1 MDLPVAVKGGLS
13 GALNKHTER
22 VLELADGLS
31 DEQFWTKPYPYGNSF
46 GHLVLHL
53 TGNLNHYIGAQIA
66 GTGYVRDREREFT
79 DPSKRPKAEVLS
91 DFGDAVKMVSQ
102 TLAVQTAESLLLA
115 PRETERADFDTR
127 FGILFH
133 CISHLNHHVGQ
144 IIYLEKE
151 LHKLDPRNTA

>member
-1 MDLPVAVKGGLS
+1 MDLAVAVKGGLL
-13 GALNKHTER
+13 GALGKHAGR
-22 VLELADGLS
+22 VRALSEGLS

-79 DPSKRPKAEVLS
+79 DTAKRPKAEVLS
-91 DFGDAVKMVSQ
+91 EFGDAVKMVSQ
-102 TLAVQTAESLLLA
+102 TLEAQTAESLVLA
-115 PRETERADFDTR
+115 PVQAERADFDTR
-127 FGILFH
+127 FAIFFH

-144 IIYLEKE
+144 MIYLEKE
-151 LHKLDPRNTA
+151 LTRAR